1 MRALVEVNQNKI
13 NIELD
18 DLAELIW
25 GIDKNGLWI
34 NHAGTAQTLKDE
46 FRLSFSLFPSDLN
59 PEWKNVPLEW
69 KADGL
74 LIQPVKDNSKEIA
87 VFTEYETEL
96 PFNQK
101 GFYNL
106 VAYLPTHL
114 NGKISEDDGN
124 HWKTIS
130 QFRLKHKSIMI
141 TDFYQL
147 LAESIETSAKTLPV
161 DEPKYYDLLNE

>member
-18 DLAELIW
+18 DLAKLIW

-34 NHAGTAQTLKDE
+34 NHAGTTQTLKDE
-46 FRLSFSLFPSDLN
+46 FRLSFSLFPSNLN
-59 PEWKNVPLEW
+59 PEWQNVPLEW

-74 LIQPVKDNSKEIA
+74 LIQPVKENSKKVA
-87 VFTEYETEL
+87 VFTEFETEL

-106 VAYLPTHL
+106 VAYLATHL
-114 NGKISEDDGN
+114 NGEISEDDGN
-124 HWKTIS
+124 HWETVA
-130 QFRLKHKSIMI
+130 QFRAKHKSIM
-141 TDFYQL
+141 TADFDQL
-147 LAESIETSAKTLPV
+147 LSESIKIGPSISPV

>member
-1 MRALVEVNQNKI
+1 M
-13 NIELD
+13 
-18 DLAELIW
+18 
-25 GIDKNGLWI
+25 
-34 NHAGTAQTLKDE
+34 
-46 FRLSFSLFPSDLN
+46 
-59 PEWKNVPLEW
+59 
-69 KADGL
+69 
-74 LIQPVKDNSKEIA
+74 
-87 VFTEYETEL
+87 FTEYETEL

-106 VAYLPTHL
+106 VAYLATHL

-141 TDFYQL
+141 ADFYQL
-147 LAESIETSAKTLPV
+147 LAESIEISAKALPV